1 MPYRLHIDIPL
12 EMTEEEA
19 KNVSISL
26 LSIFAG
32 EESDAVILNALG
44 VTLIFQQLLF
54 ILLGICFHRSHA
66 GYAITNVR
74 ASRTNVNVTTTRTVY
89 SSMCRNSRVEYRNR
103 KLLGD

>member
-32 EESDAVILNALG
+32 EESDAVILTALG
-44 VTLIFQQLLF
+44 VKEINYR
-54 ILLGICFHRSHA
+54 LGHDEDRQKSNYFMKNENGH
-66 GYAITNVR
+66 
-74 ASRTNVNVTTTRTVY
+74 VNNKKSKIVVPEVA
-89 SSMCRNSRVEYRNR
+89 VEQ
-103 KLLGD
+103 